1 MLRWPLHLR
10 AKRVR
15 VNREDNAKGAAYRD
29 LRNWKAGYLAAL
41 NGGLPYPEYVAQQF
55 VESFNAKRA
64 ELLTQFN

>member
-1 MLRWPLHLR
+1 MSDHKN
-10 AKRVR
+10 AYYFTDKDD
-15 VNREDNAKGAAYRD
+15 REDNAKGAAYRD